1 MHFARHPLS
10 RSLLAIALLAALA
23 ACKQSAPLAA
33 SNTED
38 KATDAAATASPEAM
52 AADAAAAAAAA
63 DAASAAPPIASIAPT
78 PIEVKPV
85 IADKAAKDE
94 VIAAMDKFKALR
106 RYRITMLRGDGQT
119 SPTTTTVDYVAP
131 DRYRMETAGMPVQV
145 VVGKTLYTTDAGGTR
160 TSPAPADNTAQ
171 WRDPGGFLAAG
182 SDFTAEKG
190 PRRFVFAIPAS
201 EYKLHVTKPVASNM
215 SVWIGPKGLPI
226 KLESQ
231 GLVGG
236 KRVTT
241 MIKYSHFDSEDIKI
255 DAPK

>member
-1 MHFARHPLS
+1 MHSTRHPLS
-10 RSLLAIALLAALA
+10 RPLLAIALLAALA

-33 SNTED
+33 SDTED
-38 KATDAAATASPEAM
+38 KSADAATAPTDAM

-63 DAASAAPPIASIAPT
+63 DAAASSPSAPIAPT
-78 PIEVKPV
+78 PIEAKPV
-85 IADKAAKDE
+85 VADKAAKDA

-106 RYRITMLRGDGQT
+106 RYRMTMMRGDGQT

-131 DRYRMETAGMPVQV
+131 DRYRMEATGIPVQV
-145 VVGKTLYTTDAGGTR
+145 VIGETLYTTDAGGTK
-160 TSPAPADNTAQ
+160 TSPAAADSTAQ
-171 WRDPGGFLAAG
+171 WRDPNGFLAAG

-190 PRRFVFAIPAS
+190 PRRFVFAMPAS

-231 GLVGG
+231 GLAGG
-236 KRVTT
+236 KLVTT

-255 DAPK
+255 DPPK

>member
-1 MHFARHPLS
+1 MHFRRDMLS

-23 ACKQSAPLAA
+23 ACKQSAPLAV

-38 KATDAAATASPEAM
+38 KT
-52 AADAAAAAAAA
+52 ADAAAASTRAMAADVAAAEA
-63 DAASAAPPIASIAPT
+63 AAEAASGSSPIAPIAPT

-85 IADKAAKDE
+85 VADKAAKDA
-94 VIAAMDKFKALR
+94 VIAAMDKFKGLR
-106 RYRITMLRGDGQT
+106 RYRMTMIRGDGQT
-119 SPTTTTVDYVAP
+119 SPTTTTVDYLAP

-145 VVGKTLYTTDAGGTR
+145 VVGDTLYITDAGGTR
-160 TSPAPADNTAQ
+160 ASPAPADSIAQ
-171 WRDPGGFLAAG
+171 WRDPNGFLAAG

-190 PRRFVFAIPAS
+190 PRRFVFAMPAS
-201 EYKLHVTKPVASNM
+201 EYKLHVTRPVASNM
-215 SVWIGPKGLPI
+215 SLWIGPKGLPI

-236 KRVTT
+236 KLVTT
-241 MIKYSHFDSEDIKI
+241 MIRYSHFDSEEIKI